1 MSGNRIRLNCVW
13 YLGILKDDK
22 LFQMKQQIVGFG
34 AGFVIMGHKNRRRMI
49 TKIAALMQ
57 KYHRI
62 DQAILCL
69 RIFIGAI
76 LAMHVIGKM
85 QRYNVMI
92 NGYPPLLFNDP
103 VLTFVIFNM
112 IEAACAVMIVIG
124 FWTRFAAFLM
134 ALGMFVDI
142 FIVFPALGW
151 FGVERQVLY
160 MGYYI
165 FLIIAGGGKFALD
178 ARFFGKRGKE

>member
-1 MSGNRIRLNCVW
+1 M
-13 YLGILKDDK
+13 
-22 LFQMKQQIVGFG
+22 GFG
-34 AGFVIMGHKNRRRMI
+34 AGFAITGHKKNQNRMI

-124 FWTRFAAFLM
+124 FWTRFASFLM